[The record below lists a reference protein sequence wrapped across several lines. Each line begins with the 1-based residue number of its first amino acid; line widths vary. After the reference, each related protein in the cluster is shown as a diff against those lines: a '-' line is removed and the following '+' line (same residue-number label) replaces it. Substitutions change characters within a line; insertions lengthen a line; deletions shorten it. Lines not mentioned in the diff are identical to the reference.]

1 MYQLS
6 VGAAYAY
13 TRKCMDEM
21 YSIESDGMVGISD
34 DLNLRKQVEDSIVEA
49 VVRTHKNAP
58 SFLLEGKEGASKS
71 EDLPMG
77 DYALDINQD
86 GVITITM
93 LQDTLRLVS
102 VKAKDSDIVVC
113 NFLPEDSAEGRKQ
126 LNKYIRG
133 VPDDPRVVIMQNGDQ
148 DYRPILKYYT
158 SKETGFDAISLTYI
172 PYPTIEET
180 MVSISPKLEYAVL
193 NEIVAMILDNM
204 SLHDKAAIY
213 RNKSVEYMAI

>member
-1 MYQLS
+1 
-6 VGAAYAY
+6 
-13 TRKCMDEM
+13 MDEL
-21 YSIESDGMVGISD
+21 YSIEAEGMVGISD

-49 VVRTHKNAP
+49 VVKTHKNAP
-58 SFLLEGKEGASKS
+58 SFLLEGISGLYGVNHDLEFDSK
-71 EDLPMG
+71 G
-77 DYALDINQD
+77 DGI
-86 GVITITM
+86 ITISM
-93 LQDTLRLVS
+93 LKDTLRIIS

-126 LNKYIRG
+126 LNKYVRG
-133 VPDDPRVVIMQNGDQ
+133 VPDDPRVVMMQTGAD

-158 SKETGFDAISLTYI
+158 SAETGFDAIDLTFV
-172 PYPTIEET
+172 PYPIIEET
-180 MVSISPKLEYAVL
+180 MVNISPKLEYAVL

>member
-21 YSIESDGMVGISD
+21 YSIESEGMVGISD

-49 VVRTHKNAP
+49 VVKIHKNAP
-58 SFLLEGKEGASKS
+58 SVLLEGVNGSDQLDFDVEFDEKGEG
-71 EDLPMG
+71 
-77 DYALDINQD
+77 I
-86 GVITITM
+86 ITITM
-93 LQDTLRLVS
+93 LKDTLRVIS
-102 VKAKDSDIVVC
+102 VKAVDSDIIVC

-126 LNKYIRG
+126 LNKYVRG
-133 VPDDPRVVIMQNGDQ
+133 VPDDPRVVLMQTGS
-148 DYRPILKYYT
+148 DYKPILKYYT
-158 SKETGFDAISLTYI
+158 CKKTESMTPVKLTYI
-172 PYPTIEET
+172 PYPIIEET

-204 SLHDKAAIY
+204 NAHDKAAIY
-213 RNKSVEYMAI
+213 RNKSVESMAI

>member
-21 YSIESDGMVGISD
+21 YSIESEGMVGISD
-34 DLNLRKQVEDSIVEA
+34 DLNLRRQVEDCIVEA
-49 VVRTHKNAP
+49 VVKVHQNAP
-58 SFLLEGKEGASKS
+58 SVLLEGIGSVYNVNH
-71 EDLPMG
+71 DL
-77 DYALDINQD
+77 DFDTEE

-93 LQDTLRLVS
+93 LMDTLRIVS
-102 VKAKDSDIVVC
+102 IKAKDSDIVVC
-113 NFLPEDSAEGRKQ
+113 SIVPEDSAEGRKQ
-126 LNKYIRG
+126 LNRYVRG
-133 VPDDPRVVIMQNGDQ
+133 VPDDPRVVMMQKGKA

-158 SKETGFDAISLTYI
+158 SAETGIDAIDLTYI

-204 SLHDKAAIY
+204 SLHDKAALY
-213 RNKSVEYMAI
+213 RNKSVENMAV

>member
-21 YSIESDGMVGISD
+21 YSIESEGMVGVSD

-49 VVRTHKNAP
+49 VVKVHRNAP
-58 SFLLEGKEGASKS
+58 SVLLEGIKGTVATSYGLGFDEKS
-71 EDLPMG
+71 EG
-77 DYALDINQD
+77 I
-86 GVITITM
+86 ITITM
-93 LQDTLRLVS
+93 LKDTLRIIS

-113 NFLPEDSAEGRKQ
+113 DFVAEDSAEGRKQ
-126 LNKYIRG
+126 LNKYVRG
-133 VPDDPRVVIMQNGDQ
+133 VPDDPRVVLMQKGAG
-148 DYRPILKYYT
+148 DYRPVLKYYT
-158 SKETGFDAISLTYI
+158 SKEKGDDAIDLTYI

-180 MVSISPKLEYAVL
+180 MVDISPKLEYAVL

-213 RNKSVEYMAI
+213 RNKSVEYMTV

>member
-21 YSIESDGMVGISD
+21 YSIESEGMVGVSD

-49 VVRTHKNAP
+49 VVKVHRNAP
-58 SFLLEGKEGASKS
+58 SVLLEGVGSS
-71 EDLPMG
+71 YNVGHDL
-77 DYALDINQD
+77 DFDTEN

-93 LQDTLRLVS
+93 LKDTLRIIS

-113 NFLPEDSAEGRKQ
+113 DFVAEDSAEGRKQ
-126 LNKYIRG
+126 LNKYVRG
-133 VPDDPRVVIMQNGDQ
+133 IPDDPRVVMMQKGAG
-148 DYRPILKYYT
+148 DYRPVLKYYT
-158 SKETGFDAISLTYI
+158 SDESGFDAIDLTYI

-180 MVSISPKLEYAVL
+180 MVDISPKLEYAVL

-213 RNKSVEYMAI
+213 RNKSVEYMTV

>member
-49 VVRTHKNAP
+49 VVKTHKNAP
-58 SFLLEGKEGASKS
+58 SFLLEGISSLYGINHDLEFDSK
-71 EDLPMG
+71 G
-77 DYALDINQD
+77 DGI
-86 GVITITM
+86 ITISM
-93 LQDTLRLVS
+93 LKDTLRIIS

-113 NFLPEDSAEGRKQ
+113 KFLPEDSAEGRKQ
-126 LNKYIRG
+126 LNKYVRG
-133 VPDDPRVVIMQNGDQ
+133 VPDDPRVVMMQTGAD

-158 SKETGFDAISLTYI
+158 SAETDFDAIDLTFI
-172 PYPTIEET
+172 PYPIIEET
-180 MVSISPKLEYAVL
+180 MVNISPKLEYAVL

>member
-21 YSIESDGMVGISD
+21 YSIESEDMAVVSD
-34 DLNLRKQVEDSIVEA
+34 DLNLRKQVESVIIEA
-49 VVRTHKNAP
+49 VIKVHKNAA
-58 SFLLEGKEGASKS
+58 SILLEGKEAVYGVSHNLEFDSKG
-71 EDLPMG
+71 E
-77 DYALDINQD
+77 

-93 LQDTLRLVS
+93 LEDTLRIIS

-113 NFLPEDSAEGRKQ
+113 NFVAEDSTEGRKQ
-126 LNKYIRG
+126 LNKYVRG
-133 VPDDPRVVIMQNGDQ
+133 IPDDPRIVIMQKGAA

-158 SKETGFDAISLTYI
+158 SEEKGSDAITLTYI

-180 MVSISPKLEYAVL
+180 MVSVSPKLEYAVL

-213 RNKSVEYMAI
+213 RNKSAEHMTV

>member
-21 YSIESDGMVGISD
+21 YSIESEGMVGVSD
-34 DLNLRKQVEDSIVEA
+34 DLNLRKQVEDCIVEA
-49 VVRTHKNAP
+49 VVKTHKNAP
-58 SFLLEGKEGASKS
+58 SALLEGEGGTYGVTYELDFDSKKEG
-71 EDLPMG
+71 
-77 DYALDINQD
+77 I
-86 GVITITM
+86 ITITM
-93 LQDTLRLVS
+93 RKDTLRIIS

-113 NFLPEDSAEGRKQ
+113 NFIPEDSAEGRKQ
-126 LNKYIRG
+126 LNKYVRG
-133 VPDDPRVVIMQNGDQ
+133 VPDDPRVVIKQRGGS
-148 DYRPILKYYT
+148 DYSDYQPILKYYT
-158 SKETGFDAISLTYI
+158 SEETGIDAIDLTYI

-180 MVSISPKLEYAVL
+180 MVNISPKLEYAVL

-213 RNKSVEYMAI
+213 RNKSVEYMTV

>member
-49 VVRTHKNAP
+49 VVKVHNNAP
-58 SFLLEGKEGASKS
+58 VSMLEGKEGISG
-71 EDLPMG
+71 EEY
-77 DYALDINQD
+77 DYALGFDEKNQ

-93 LQDTLRLVS
+93 LKDTLRVIS
-102 VKAKDSDIVVC
+102 VKAKDSDVVVC

-126 LNKYIRG
+126 LNKYVRG
-133 VPDDPRVVIMQNGDQ
+133 VPDDPRVVIMKNNSQ
-148 DYRPILKYYT
+148 DYQPILKYYT
-158 SKETGFDAISLTYI
+158 STETGFDAISLTYI
-172 PYPTIEET
+172 PYPIIEET
-180 MVSISPKLEYAVL
+180 VVYISPKLEYAVL

-213 RNKSVEYMAI
+213 RNKSVEYMAV